1 MLRRLLFA
9 NFKLVYKFSQWM
21 RQRFT
26 PAGVMI
32 LLTMPVAGVFGFDT
46 RSTLSFQ
53 IFSITLILL
62 ITSISISLFFR
73 GKFAVE
79 RKLPDYGTVGTPL
92 YYSCTV
98 KNENKKPR
106 KGLVLIDDLNA
117 PFPTI
122 DEFNKTKDPLD
133 KKRNRVDRFIGYPR
147 LVNTLQKRRGG
158 SIAPVSIDYIAEK
171 SNAEEQIQLMPLRRG
186 YLYFEQTRLAQV
198 DPLGLFQAQK
208 IFENKDRLLVL
219 PKLYKTPTLNM
230 HGKRTYQQGG
240 INNASSTGDSQ
251 EFISLRDYR
260 PGDPIRSIHWKSYAK
275 TNHPVV
281 KEYNDEFFIRYGLI
295 LDTYLDNKAE
305 ELFEDA
311 VSIAAS
317 FMTAQKEQD
326 ALLDLMFIGNN
337 TYRFTS
343 GRGLGGTEN
352 ILEVLACIKPVY
364 ESNIKDMELMLKEYS
379 HECSGLICI
388 LLDLD
393 EARRNFLQILS
404 LFNVPVKVLI
414 VSESKD
420 IDISNIEIRNSFGL
434 IDINIIQHDSLQLDL
449 DKIT

>member
-1 MLRRLLFA
+1 MIRKLLFA
-9 NFKLVYKFSQWM
+9 NFKLVYKVSQWM

-26 PAGVMI
+26 AAGMLI

-62 ITSISISLFFR
+62 ITSISFSLLFR
-73 GKFAVE
+73 GKFSID

-92 YYSCTV
+92 YYSCAI
-98 KNENKKPR
+98 KNNNNKSR
-106 KGLVLIDDLNA
+106 KGLVLIDDLNS
-117 PFPTI
+117 PFPTL
-122 DEFNKTKDPLD
+122 DEFIHTKDPLD
-133 KKRNRVDRFIGYPR
+133 KIRNRVDRIMGYPR
-147 LVNTLQKRRGG
+147 LMNTIRKLRGAA
-158 SIAPVSIDYIAEK
+158 IVPVSIDYIAEN
-171 SNAEEQIQLMPLRRG
+171 SETEENIKLTPLRRG
-186 YLYFEQTRLAQV
+186 YLYFEKIRLAQA

-208 IFENKDRLLVL
+208 IFKKKDKLLIL
-219 PKLYKTPTLNM
+219 PKLYKTPTLNT

-251 EFISLRDYR
+251 EFISLRDYQ
-260 PGDPIRSIHWKSYAK
+260 PGDPIRSIHWKSFAK
-275 TNHPVV
+275 TNHLVV

-295 LDTYLDNKAE
+295 LDTWLNDKSE
-305 ELFEDA
+305 DIFEDA

-326 ALLDLMFIGNN
+326 TLLDLMFIGNN

-352 ILEVLACIKPVY
+352 IMEVLACIKPVY
-364 ESNIKDMELMLKEYS
+364 ESNIKSMEVMLNEYM
-379 HECSGLICI
+379 HECSALICI

-393 EARRNFLQILS
+393 EPRQQLLRTLVS
-404 LFNVPVKVLI
+404 YNVPIKVLI
-414 VSESKD
+414 
-420 IDISNIEIRNSFGL
+420 ISGTKKLEIADVPHL
-434 IDINIIQHDSLQLDL
+434 TDINVIHHDRLQQDL
-449 DKIT
+449 DALS